1 MPESKSGALPLG
13 DIPMLARRPSAGHT
27 EHYNMLC
34 TVWQSFFANFAVSDL
49 LSSPMAA
56 PEDWDLKPSPFC
68 AIITANPES
77 GGTFMNI
84 QDWTLYYDNFGPLSC
99 QAPCTMYSVLYD
111 HGKSPTPSTA
121 QMSGSCNIWP
131 KRTASLN
138 PSFPP
143 RPLCSRGNISSWYFM
158 GLTPSA
164 IFT

>member
-1 MPESKSGALPLG
+1 
-13 DIPMLARRPSAGHT
+13 
-27 EHYNMLC
+27 
-34 TVWQSFFANFAVSDL
+34 
-49 LSSPMAA
+49 
-56 PEDWDLKPSPFC
+56 
-68 AIITANPES
+68 
-77 GGTFMNI
+77 MNI

-111 HGKSPTPSTA
+111 HGKIPDPFYGTNERELQYLA
-121 QMSGSCNIWP
+121 E
-131 KRTASLN
+131 RTASLN